1 MIQSLIDTQIWND
14 EFQLMRD
21 QKHFDKVWLIMKP
34 KLMGYIKQYLD
45 DISMS
50 GPSSA
55 KGNFSL
61 FLKKL
66 ITNNDNLNKKYNEL
80 FNIDMMEEYGEDVDG
95 FKSQILKNETDVI
108 RNGLRSKSEAL
119 NEWKS
124 KFYGVKPQKIYDTFY
139 NIMDFAKD
147 YNEEFDEE
155 MMATIDEIDENNLGE
170 MEDGACY
177 LNGVIGFGIVSNIL
191 NHMYPRVI
199 PGNYKV
205 GVYSLHFLTGDYKKD
220 GIDMP
225 SETSEFLMVKDLTH
239 SKTDIIEAEHNYFF
253 PFQTFGLYSLRI
265 YRVIEEE
272 INKRFEME
280 YPIDYRFLITNDFYD
295 YIAQLN
301 KEAIT
306 NLSGNDDVL
315 KFGTIL

>member
-1 MIQSLIDTQIWND
+1 MIQSFMDKQVWND
-14 EFQLMRD
+14 EFQFMRD
-21 QKHFDKVWLIMKP
+21 QEHFDKVWLIMKP
-34 KLMGYIKQYLD
+34 VLTEYVKQYLD
-45 DISMS
+45 DIALS
-50 GPSSA
+50 GPASA
-55 KGNFSL
+55 KGNYSL

-66 ITNNDNLNKKYNEL
+66 IANNDKLNEKYHEL
-80 FNIDMMEEYGEDVDG
+80 FDLDMMDEYGEAVDD
-95 FKSQILKNETDVI
+95 FKAQILKNETDVI

-124 KFYGVKPQKIYDTFY
+124 KFYSVKAQKIYDTFY
-139 NIMDFAKD
+139 NIMDFAKEYD
-147 YNEEFDEE
+147 EEFDEAV
-155 MMATIDEIDENNLGE
+155 MASIDEIDENKLAE
-170 MEDGACY
+170 MEEGACY

-191 NHMYPRVI
+191 NHMYPRII

-225 SETSEFLMVKDLTH
+225 SETSEFLMIKDLTR

-272 INKRFEME
+272 INNRFVMK
-280 YPIDYRFLITNDFYD
+280 YPTDYRFLITNDFYD
-295 YIAQLN
+295 FVAKLN

-306 NLSGNDDVL
+306 NLTGNDDVL